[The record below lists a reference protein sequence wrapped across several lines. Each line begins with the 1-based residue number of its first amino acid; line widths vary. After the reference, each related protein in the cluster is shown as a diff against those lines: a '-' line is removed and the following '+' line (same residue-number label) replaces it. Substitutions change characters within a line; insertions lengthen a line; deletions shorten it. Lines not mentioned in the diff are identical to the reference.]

1 MYAPIPDGQVK
12 ILKGVPLDASYN
24 HTIYFASAAAQT
36 SYFSGKA
43 KYSYTQ
49 LMYVRETRRV
59 RVLIA
64 ADSIMDCN
72 YLMYTNTQYLDK
84 WFYAFINQVYYVND
98 NCTEIEF
105 EIDVMQ
111 TWALDYE
118 IKPSFIERNHTVTDA
133 IGDNDVTESLD
144 IGTYIAYGTER
155 YSNVGSDWSVVMF
168 STFNLTTLQSA
179 GGSLIGGSYSALERT
194 VIGRFTVSN
203 GTGTWVNDART
214 IIADLINNHADLVD
228 GVVAIVITPTNFEN
242 FTALADVWN
251 FSKLTALPAAAGN
264 YTIRNKKLFTAPFY
278 VAYVSDGSGSG
289 KMYMP
294 DKFDNA
300 TQMKFDIISDNAPA
314 QTLIATPVG
323 YKQKFANSN
332 NLQNDSE
339 ALFMTGFAQ
348 CAWISDSFKQYL
360 AQNQS
365 NIGLSAALGF
375 GQYLLGAGMIAFSGG
390 AAAGLG
396 LGMAAGG
403 LSQVVNTIADLSDK
417 SKRAPESHGN
427 VTGTAFMKSGNKTF
441 ICYHLMPDLEHIR
454 IIDDFFDQFGYA
466 IHEVGVPNISSRP
479 HWNYVK
485 LQNAVILP
493 ASGKGLP
500 ASDLKKICQIFE
512 RGVTFW
518 KSGSEVGNYNLD
530 NRPV

>member
-49 LMYVRETRRV
+49 LMYIRETRRV
-59 RVLIA
+59 RVPIA

-98 NCTEIEF
+98 NCAEIEF

-118 IKPSFIERNHTVTDA
+118 IKPSFIERNHTVTDVA
-133 IGDNDVTESLD
+133 GENNVAENLD
-144 IGTYIAYGTER
+144 IGTYEVQQTDR
-155 YSNVGSDWSVVMF
+155 FSDMGSSWDVVMF
-168 STFNLTTLQSA
+168 STFDTNWQPA
-179 GGSLIGGSYSALERT
+179 GGTLVGGSYSGLNRIS
-194 VIGRFTVSN
+194 IGRFTLSN
-203 GTGTWVNDART
+203 AGVATWIQDCRPT
-214 IIADLINNHADLVD
+214 IQDLIQNHANLVD
-228 GVVAIVITPTNFEN
+228 GVVAIVITPTYFESHA
-242 FTALADVWN
+242 TQSWQ
-251 FSKLTALPAAAGN
+251 FSKLTGPTGLVYN
-264 YTIRNKKLFTAPFY
+264 IRNKKLLTDPFY
-278 VAYVSDGSGSG
+278 SIYIADGSGSG
-289 KMYMP
+289 KIFAP
-294 DKFDNA
+294 DKFQA
-300 TQMKFDIISDNAPA
+300 TSTIKFNVISDLAPA
-314 QTLIATPVG
+314 QSVIATPVS
-323 YKQKFANSN
+323 YKRSYDHYGNAE
-332 NLQNDSE
+332 NDSE
-339 ALFMTGFAQ
+339 AVIMTGFPQA
-348 CAWISDSFKQYL
+348 AWVSSAFQTYM
-360 AQNQS
+360 AQNQTNLALS
-365 NIGLSAALGF
+365 TAIGL
-375 GQYLLGAGMIAFSGG
+375 GQFVGG
-390 AAAGLG
+390 AALTMFGGPAGAVAGYG
-396 LGMAAGG
+396 LMAGG
-403 LSQVVNTIADLSDK
+403 FTSVANLVAGVNDK
-417 SKRAPESHGN
+417 SKLAPQTHGN
-427 VTGTAFMKSGNKTF
+427 VTGTAFMRMANKTF
-441 ICYHLMPDLEHIR
+441 IAYHLMPDQEHIK
-454 IIDDFFDQFGYA
+454 IIDDFFDMFGYA

-530 NRPV
+530 NRPS

>member
-36 SYFSGKA
+36 SYFSALA
-43 KYSYTQ
+43 KYSYSH
-49 LMYVRETRRV
+49 LMYIREKRRV
-59 RVLIA
+59 QVPIA

-72 YLMYTNTQYLDK
+72 YLMYVNTQYLDK

-98 NCTEIEF
+98 NCSEIEF

-118 IKPSFIERNHTVTDA
+118 IKPSFIERNHTVTDT
-133 IGDNDVTESLD
+133 IGDNNVTESLD
-144 IGTYIAYGTER
+144 IGTYIAYSIENYDHMGD
-155 YSNVGSDWSVVMF
+155 DWSVIMF
-168 STFNLTTLQSA
+168 STFDPSTLQSA
-179 GGSLIGGSYSALERT
+179 GGTLTGGSFSALQRT
-194 VIGRFTVSN
+194 FIGRFTVSN
-203 GTGTWVNDART
+203 GTGTWVSDARPV
-214 IIADLINNHADLVD
+214 IADLINNHPDLVD
-228 GVVAIVITPTNFEN
+228 GVVAIMIAPTWFEN
-242 FTALADVWN
+242 NTVDVWPLT
-251 FSKLTALPAAAGN
+251 KLRTLPSTLGM
-264 YTIRNKKLFTAPFY
+264 YEIRNNKLFTAPFY
-278 VAYVSDGSGSG
+278 TVYMSDGSGSG
-289 KMYMP
+289 KMFNP
-294 DKFDNA
+294 DKFQST
-300 TQMKFDIISDNAPA
+300 TQMTFNIISDNAPA
-314 QTLIATPVG
+314 QTVIATPVG
-323 YKQKFANSN
+323 YKLNYQHYN
-332 NLQNDSE
+332 NRENDSE

-348 CAWISDSFKQYL
+348 CAWVSDAFKTYL

-375 GQYLLGAGMIAFSGG
+375 GQALLGAGMTAFSGG

-403 LSQVVNTIADLSDK
+403 LSQVVNLIADLSDK
-417 SKRAPESHGN
+417 SKRAPEAHGN
-427 VTGTAFMKSGNKTF
+427 VTGTAFMRSGNKTF
-441 ICYHLMPDLEHIR
+441 IAYHLMPDLEHIR
-454 IIDDFFDQFGYA
+454 IIDDFFDLFGYA

-530 NRPV
+530 NRPS